1 MGVRVLLRTTMF
13 SLTSGYNRFAG
24 LDLGRT
30 KSIADGVFA
39 FALTLLVLGL
49 SVPVSTGITGEDQL
63 WLQLV
68 SIGPS
73 VLVYFMSF
81 ITLGNFWTGHAVQY
95 TYINK
100 SDRNLTWISLF
111 FLMFVSLVPFSTAL
125 LSEYITFRTAI
136 TVYWA
141 NILLLGLLL
150 LLHWQYAWK
159 NDFLIRDPDREEINK
174 AIRDRLIVAELLYGG
189 AALLAV
195 ISTYLIIALLIIIQ
209 LNYAVAPSFFRSRFF

>member
-1 MGVRVLLRTTMF
+1 MF
-13 SLTSGYNRFAG
+13 SLISDYNRFAG
-24 LDLGRT
+24 LDLSRS
-30 KSIADGVFA
+30 KAIADGVFA

-49 SVPVSTGITGEDQL
+49 SVPVSTGISGEDQL

-73 VLVYFMSF
+73 LLVYFMSF

-100 SDRNLTWISLF
+100 SDRNLTWVSLF

-136 TVYWA
+136 AVYWA

-150 LLHWQYAWK
+150 LLHWHYAWK
-159 NDFLIRDPDREEINK
+159 NDFLTQDPDREEINT
-174 AIRDRLIVAELLYGG
+174 AIRNRLIIAELLYAG
-189 AALLAV
+189 AALLSV
-195 ISTYLIIALLIIIQ
+195 ISTYLSIALLIIIQ
-209 LNYAVAPSFFRSRFF
+209 LNYAVAPSFLRQHFF

>member
-1 MGVRVLLRTTMF
+1 MF

-24 LDLGRT
+24 LDISRS

-49 SVPVSTGITGEDQL
+49 SVPVVTGITGEVQL

-73 VLVYFMSF
+73 LLVYFMSF

-136 TVYWA
+136 TVYWV

-159 NDFLIRDPDREEINK
+159 NDFLTQDPDREEINK
-174 AIRDRLIVAELLYGG
+174 AIRNRLIIAELLYAG
-189 AALLAV
+189 AALLSI
-195 ISTYLIIALLIIIQ
+195 ISTYLSIALLIIIQ
-209 LNYAVAPSFFRSRFF
+209 LNYAVAPSFFRQHFF

>member
-1 MGVRVLLRTTMF
+1 MF

-24 LDLGRT
+24 LDISRS

-49 SVPVSTGITGEDQL
+49 SVPVVTGITGEVQL

-73 VLVYFMSF
+73 LLVYFMSF

-111 FLMFVSLVPFSTAL
+111 FLMFVSLVPFS
-125 LSEYITFRTAI
+125 
-136 TVYWA
+136 VYWV

-159 NDFLIRDPDREEINK
+159 NDFLTQDPDREEINK
-174 AIRDRLIVAELLYGG
+174 AIRNRLIIAELLYAG
-189 AALLAV
+189 AALLSI
-195 ISTYLIIALLIIIQ
+195 ISTYLSIALLIIIK
-209 LNYAVAPSFFRSRFF
+209 LNYAVAPSFFRQHFF

>member
-1 MGVRVLLRTTMF
+1 MF

-24 LDLGRT
+24 LDLSRS
-30 KSIADGVFA
+30 KSIAVGVFA

-49 SVPVSTGITGEDQL
+49 SVPVATGITGEVQL

-73 VLVYFMSF
+73 LLVYFMSF

-136 TVYWA
+136 TVYWV

-159 NDFLIRDPDREEINK
+159 NDFLTQDPDREEINK
-174 AIRDRLIVAELLYGG
+174 AIRNRLIIAELLYAG

-195 ISTYLIIALLIIIQ
+195 VSTYLSIALLIIIQ
-209 LNYAVAPSFFRSRFF
+209 LNYAVAPSFFRQHFF

>member
-1 MGVRVLLRTTMF
+1 MF

-24 LDLGRT
+24 LDISRS

-49 SVPVSTGITGEDQL
+49 SVPVVTGITGEVQL

-73 VLVYFMSF
+73 LLVYFMSF

-136 TVYWA
+136 AVYWA

-150 LLHWQYAWK
+150 LLHWHYAWK
-159 NDFLIRDPDREEINK
+159 NDFLTRDPDLEEINK
-174 AIRDRLIVAELLYGG
+174 AIRNRLIIAELLYAG
-189 AALLAV
+189 AALLSI
-195 ISTYLIIALLIIIQ
+195 ISTYLSIALLIIIQ
-209 LNYAVAPSFFRSRFF
+209 LNYAVAPSFFRQHFF

>member
-1 MGVRVLLRTTMF
+1 MF

-24 LDLGRT
+24 LDISRS

-49 SVPVSTGITGEDQL
+49 SVPVVTGITGEVQL

-73 VLVYFMSF
+73 LLVYFMSF

-136 TVYWA
+136 TVYWV

-150 LLHWQYAWK
+150 LLNWQYAWK
-159 NDFLIRDPDREEINK
+159 NDFLTQDPDREEINK
-174 AIRDRLIVAELLYGG
+174 AIRNRLIIAELLYAG
-189 AALLAV
+189 AALLSI
-195 ISTYLIIALLIIIQ
+195 ISTYLSIALLIIIQ
-209 LNYAVAPSFFRSRFF
+209 LNYAVAPSFFRQHFF